1 MNTGKP
7 KETKLSK
14 LVAVYEHFGN
24 KISDI
29 PDEWAE
35 RLAKS
40 SKSVVVLYESVISG
54 ERKIRPSE
62 MSSGLEQGLRDTPD
76 LISMVS
82 PQWRSAVAK
91 HFRSAIEEKYPD
103 FLAKDE
109 QRLAKIRE
117 RGKIRT
123 DSEYY
128 LVRHLIDVHE
138 GNSAFNAL
146 LSELY
151 LLVDT
156 FRVKV

>member
-1 MNTGKP
+1 MHTSKP

-14 LVAVYEHFGN
+14 LVAVYDYFGD
-24 KISDI
+24 KISNI

-35 RLAKS
+35 KLTTS
-40 SKSVVVLYESVISG
+40 SKSATVFYESVISG
-54 ERKIRPSE
+54 KRKIKPSE

-76 LISMVS
+76 LIAMIS
-82 PQWRSAVAK
+82 PQWRSVVAK
-91 HFRSAIEEKYPD
+91 HFRSAIEEKYQD
-103 FLAKDE
+103 FLAKEE
-109 QRLAKIRE
+109 QRLIKIRE

-128 LVRHLIDVHE
+128 LVRHLIGVHE
-138 GNSAFNAL
+138 GNSTSNSL

-156 FRVKV
+156 FGVKV